1 MILDA
6 LLLELILLLSISLGL
21 SAWQRDPS
29 TTGRLSFCALCAAAA
44 AATLGELLDL
54 RGVTTE
60 VVADRVKYAGMLA
73 LPPLWIG
80 FTAHVAGFDIA
91 RRLPWFPALLLLPG
105 LFLFGLMFDP
115 RYGVLFVTTVED
127 GDDVYGP
134 LWLVATVYGR
144 VLAVGGSAI
153 LSTAA
158 LRAPRLTQ
166 VARRVTLVAAS
177 LLPVVGNA
185 LYVGSYLVWPY
196 DPTPLFL
203 GVALLAMRSAAF
215 EGGLVEPMPITQR
228 DLIHQLPLG
237 VILTDRHGHVV
248 EMSDVAGNR
257 LGVFE
262 EFALGRRL
270 DEVLA
275 WCEPT
280 PLRTQDLTHRGRPTG
295 RLVLL
300 E

>member
-6 LLLELILLLSISLGL
+6 LLLELIALLAGSLGL

-29 TTGRLSFCALCAAAA
+29 TTGRLSFCALCLGV
-44 AATLGELLDL
+44 AATALGEMLDL
-54 RGVTTE
+54 RSLTAETI
-60 VVADRVKYAGMLA
+60 ADRVKYAGLLA
-73 LPPLWIG
+73 LPPLWVG
-80 FTAHVAGFDIA
+80 FATHVAGFDLA

-105 LFLFGLMFDP
+105 LFLLGLMFDP

-127 GDDVYGP
+127 GPDVYGP
-134 LWLVATVYGR
+134 LWLASMFYGQT
-144 VLAVGGSAI
+144 LAVTGTAV

-158 LRAPRLTQ
+158 LRARQPAH
-166 VARRVTLVAAS
+166 VARRLALVAAS

-185 LYVGSYLVWPY
+185 LYLGSYLEWPY

-215 EGGLVEPMPITQR
+215 EGGLVEPMPVTQR
-228 DLIHQLPLG
+228 ELIHQLPLG
-237 VILTDRHGHVV
+237 VILTDRHGHIV

-270 DEVLA
+270 DDVLA

-280 PLRTQDLTHRGRPTG
+280 PLRTQDLVHRRRTAG

-300 E
+300 D

>member
-6 LLLELILLLSISLGL
+6 LLLELILLLAAYIGL

-29 TTGRLSFCALCAAAA
+29 TTGRVSFCALCVAV
-44 AATLGELLDL
+44 AATAAGELLDL
-54 RGVTTE
+54 RDLATE
-60 VVADRVKYAGMLA
+60 AAADRVKYAGLLT

-80 FTAHVAGFDIA
+80 FTTHVAGLDLA
-91 RRLPWFPALLLLPG
+91 RRLPWFPALLMLPG
-105 LFLFGLMFDP
+105 LFLFGLMFDS
-115 RYGVLFVTTVED
+115 RYGVLFVVTVEN
-127 GDDVYGP
+127 GDDVHGP
-134 LWLVATVYGR
+134 LWLAACFYGQA
-144 VLAVGGSAI
+144 LAVAGTAV
-153 LSTAA
+153 LSTVAM
-158 LRAPRLTQ
+158 RAPRPAQ
-166 VARRVTLVAAS
+166 VARRLALVAAS
-177 LLPVVGNA
+177 LLPVAGNA
-185 LYVGSYLVWPY
+185 LYVAEWLAWPY

-203 GVALLAMRSAAF
+203 GVALLAMRSAVF
-215 EGGLVEPMPITQR
+215 EGGLVEPMPISQR
-228 DLIHQLPLG
+228 DLVHQLPLG
-237 VILTDRHGHVV
+237 VILTDRHGHIV

-270 DEVLA
+270 DDVLA

-280 PLRTQDLTHRGRPTG
+280 PLRTQDLMHRGRPTG